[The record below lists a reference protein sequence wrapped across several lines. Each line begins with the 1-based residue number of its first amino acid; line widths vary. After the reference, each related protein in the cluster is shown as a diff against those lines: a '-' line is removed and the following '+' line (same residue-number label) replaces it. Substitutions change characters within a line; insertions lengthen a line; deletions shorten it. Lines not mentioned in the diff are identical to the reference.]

1 MGGSSYSD
9 DLYATRQSNRA
20 ATNTPVFAHTAA
32 INSGTTAAK
41 CHDKLNPFGVKVRE
55 SRDSADHPE
64 SLPICV
70 FFDETGSMGEI
81 PGKLQKKLPALM
93 ALLIAKGY
101 VAHPQILFGAI
112 GDANPDGHENAPI
125 QVGQFE
131 SGLEMEDDM
140 SLIYLEGNGGGQRHE
155 TYELAHY
162 FVLHH
167 TATDAWEK
175 RGVKGYLFTMGD
187 EAPYPTIKAHQV
199 KALIGDTLEADL
211 STADVFKALEERWHV
226 FHLIVEQG
234 MYPHATDIEKA
245 WRDLLGERVLKMEN
259 YDDVAEL
266 IASTIG
272 ICEGT
277 DLQTIGKNL
286 VDVGAAKT
294 TVDSVTKSLVPFSK
308 TAALTKAGTVGGTM
322 PPVQEPVGA
331 GVERLS

>member
-9 DLYATRQSNRA
+9 DLYSTRASARA
-20 ATNTPVFAHTAA
+20 ASNTPVFAHTAA
-32 INSGTTAAK
+32 IHSGTTAKA

-81 PGKLQKKLPALM
+81 PGKLQAKLPALM

-112 GDANPDGHENAPI
+112 GDANPIGHEAAPL

-140 SLIYLEGNGGGQRHE
+140 SLIYLEGNGGGQQKE

-175 RGVKGYLFTMGD
+175 RGAKGYLFTMGD
-187 EAPYPTIKAHQV
+187 EAPYATIRADQV
-199 KALIGDTLEADL
+199 KRLIGDALEADL

-234 MYPHATDIEKA
+234 MYPNNADIEKA
-245 WRDLLGERVLKMEN
+245 WRDLLGERVLKMTN

-272 ICEGT
+272 VCEGT
-277 DLQTIGKNL
+277 DIQTIGRNL
-286 VDVGAAKT
+286 VDIGASAAT
-294 TVDSVTKSLVPFSK
+294 ADLVTNALIPFSK
-308 TAALTKAGTVGGTM
+308 TAAMTKSGSVGGAL

-331 GVERLS
+331 GVDRI